1 MKKADKADSRP
12 LVYKEQEFADFL
24 SLVQQGLWRNNK
36 LLAEVCSVEEE
47 TIAKWKKMPEVV
59 NARRVALADTL
70 TTFKNRGDVEKRL
83 KEQGMEF
90 DPDKVE
96 AKLLIEMTNIN
107 DV

>member
-1 MKKADKADSRP
+1 MKKADKADSTP
-12 LVYKEQEFADFL
+12 QVYKEQEYADFL
-24 SLVQQGLWRNNK
+24 SLVQQGLWKNNK

-59 NARRVALADTL
+59 KARRIALADTL
-70 TTFKNRGDVEKRL
+70 RTFKNRGDVEKRL

-96 AKLLIEMTNIN
+96 AKVEIIVKGLENL
-107 DV
+107 

>member
-1 MKKADKADSRP
+1 MKKTDKADSRP
-12 LVYKEQEFADFL
+12 QVYKEQEFADFL

-36 LLAEVCSVEEE
+36 LLADVCSVEEE

-59 NARRVALADTL
+59 KARRIALAETL
-70 TTFKNRGDVEKRL
+70 RTFKNRGDVEKRL

-96 AKLLIEMTNIN
+96 AKVKIEITNLN